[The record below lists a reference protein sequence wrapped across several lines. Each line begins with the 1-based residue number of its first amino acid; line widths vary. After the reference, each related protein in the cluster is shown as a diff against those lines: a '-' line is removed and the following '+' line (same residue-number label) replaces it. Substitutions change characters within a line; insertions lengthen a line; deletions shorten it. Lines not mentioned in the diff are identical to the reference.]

1 MKYTKL
7 QKTLSK
13 ILKNIID
20 NQTSCHNL
28 KIKVQ
33 SLINNKRKTAQSTNQ
48 KYFNEKKI
56 ENDGNLFSWSFYL
69 FLLKQ
74 ENLDF
79 WENVHFCKVK
89 KGQFNH

>member
-13 ILKNIID
+13 FLKNIID

-56 ENDGNLFSWSFYL
+56 ESDGNLF
-69 FLLKQ
+69 
-74 ENLDF
+74 
-79 WENVHFCKVK
+79 
-89 KGQFNH
+89 